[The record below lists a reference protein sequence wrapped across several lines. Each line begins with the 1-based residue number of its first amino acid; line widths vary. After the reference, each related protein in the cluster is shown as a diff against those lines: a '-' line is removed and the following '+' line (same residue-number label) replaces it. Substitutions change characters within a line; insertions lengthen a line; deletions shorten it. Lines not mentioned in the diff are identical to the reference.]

1 MTKEITAALCKF
13 IQQVGTIE
21 EKDTAQYGK
30 FADLSTVLST
40 VNPALAANGL
50 AVVHTTKVLEGKN
63 ILITNLLH
71 TSGEFITSE
80 MLLPNNTGG
89 GGNNGGGSGDTGYNY
104 DASTGTITI
113 DITKIYQTLQTVGSG
128 IVLSG
133 SNTFTSLGLIVIR
146 VSNSSV
152 RALSRNCTHA
162 GFTVDFDSVN
172 NNLPCS
178 AQGGS
183 HGSIFNL
190 DGSVQRGPASRAL
203 TSYNASINSEG
214 TIITINQN

>member
-1 MTKEITAALCKF
+1 MLMKNKTKKSTCDCNCFDQQAADPSRRDF
-13 IQQVGTIE
+13 IRKASTLSLIGGSAFILEACGGGGSPTSSGG
-21 EKDTAQYGK
+21 DTG
-30 FADLSTVLST
+30 DGGNT
-40 VNPALAANGL
+40 G
-50 AVVHTTKVLEGKN
+50 G
-63 ILITNLLH
+63 
-71 TSGEFITSE
+71 GGD
-80 MLLPNNTGG
+80 TGG

-146 VSNSSV
+146 VSNTTV

-162 GFTVDFDSVN
+162 GFSVNFDGAN

-178 AQGGS
+178 QQGGS

-214 TIITINQN
+214 TIITINQK